1 MTITITSLNLKPIT
15 VAPKGAKCND
25 ANIPIE
31 EKAFVLNWIIRRRM
45 ENSKLKLAPVE
56 SGDENK
62 KEESSDE

>member
-31 EKAFVLNWIIRRRM
+31 EKAFVLNWIIRR
-45 ENSKLKLAPVE
+45 
-56 SGDENK
+56 GDRV
-62 KEESSDE
+62 